1 EGWNT
6 APKIF
11 TDIQI
16 DSFKKLSLTTAVRYG
31 FSNRHF
37 NGIGRIDYHFNNK
50 EWLGRHWV
58 LGIEGGKYI
67 FQYNPYNP
75 IAPLFNSISSLLYR
89 KNYLKIYE
97 RWNAILHA
105 ERNFGNGLKMVG
117 QLG

>member
-1 EGWNT
+1 
-6 APKIF
+6 
-11 TDIQI
+11 
-16 DSFKKLSLTTAVRYG
+16 
-31 FSNRHF
+31 
-37 NGIGRIDYHFNNK
+37 
-50 EWLGRHWV
+50 
-58 LGIEGGKYI
+58 GKYI

-117 QLG
+117 QLGFQQRIPLQNTTDFTYAKGDVGGFTENFPPELKTYPWEKHNAI